1 MKDKAL
7 FYYVL
12 LCSTLCAC
20 LAIAAGL
27 GSKIILVYKFP
38 GSATLLA
45 FSITFLITDI
55 ISEVYGKEAAKRAV
69 WAGFW
74 SILLVYILIRIAIIW
89 PSAPFWK
96 DQAAY
101 EKIFGGS
108 LRIITGGTIAYIVSQ
123 LHDVW
128 IYHFLKGKTK
138 GKYLW
143 LRNNVSTMFSQLIN
157 TVIFVTI
164 AFYGIQPIGKLIVG
178 HYIGKLVVA
187 LLDTPFIYLCVHLMQ
202 KKLGLSKGENVSLF
216 ANPS

>member
-55 ISEVYGKEAAKRAV
+55 ISEVYGKKAAKRAV

-108 LRIITGGTIAYIVSQ
+108 LRIITGGVIAYIVSQ

-128 IYHFLKGKTK
+128 VYHFLKGKTK

-143 LRNNVSTMFSQLIN
+143 LRNNVSTMLSQFIN

-178 HYIGKLVVA
+178 HYIGKLLVA
-187 LLDTPFIYLCVHLMQ
+187 LLDTPFIYLSVHLMQ
-202 KKLGLSKGENVSLF
+202 KKLGLSKGESFSLF
-216 ANPS
+216 AKPS

>member
-1 MKDKAL
+1 MKDTAL

-12 LCSTLCAC
+12 LCSALCAC

-45 FSITFLITDI
+45 FSITFWITDVV
-55 ISEVYGKEAAKRAV
+55 SEIYGKRAAKKVV

-74 SILLVYILIRIAIIW
+74 TILLVYMLIKIAIVW

-96 DQAAY
+96 DQSAY
-101 EKIFGGS
+101 QKIFGGS
-108 LRIITGGTIAYIVSQ
+108 LRIITGGVIAYLVSQ
-123 LHDVW
+123 FHDVW
-128 IYHFLKGKTK
+128 AYHFLKDITK

-143 LRNNVSTMFSQLIN
+143 LRNNLSTMVSQLIN

-164 AFYGIQPIGKLIVG
+164 AFYGIQPVGKIIIG
-178 HYIGKLVVA
+178 HYIGKVLVA
-187 LLDTPFIYLCVHLMQ
+187 ALDTPFIYLGVHLMR
-202 KKLGLSKGENVSLF
+202 KKLGVKKGENVPLF
-216 ANPS
+216 DSHG